1 MTNKLINNNRALGID
16 YSFLPLQIE
25 LVPSTAF
32 GENLR
37 KLLTKTEWDKVRKAV
52 YKRAGY
58 KCEICG
64 GKGEKHPVEAHE
76 EWLYHDEIGYQELT
90 VIRALCPN
98 CHLCKHVGFAIQN
111 NQKPRVLN
119 HLCKVNGLTLEQA
132 NEQIKQ
138 AFVIWSKRS
147 LRQWQ
152 LDNKRIDEVRAW
164 ANRPPFVAGENPINN

>member
-1 MTNKLINNNRALGID
+1 MTNKLITNNRALGLD

-76 EWLYHDEIGYQELT
+76 EWLYGLHI
-90 VIRALCPN
+90 
-98 CHLCKHVGFAIQN
+98 HFA
-111 NQKPRVLN
+111 
-119 HLCKVNGLTLEQA
+119 VN
-132 NEQIKQ
+132 
-138 AFVIWSKRS
+138 S
-147 LRQWQ
+147 LS
-152 LDNKRIDEVRAW
+152 
-164 ANRPPFVAGENPINN
+164 

>member
-1 MTNKLINNNRALGID
+1 MTNKLITNNRALGID

-98 CHLCKHVGFAIQN
+98 CHLCKHAGHAIFVK
-111 NQKPRVLN
+111 NQKKLVISQ
-119 HLCKVNGLTLEQA
+119 LCKVNNLTIEQA
-132 NEQIKQ
+132 NEQIER
-138 AFVIWSKRS
+138 AFNTWRERS
-147 LRQWQ
+147 LIQWQ

-164 ANRPPFVAGENPINN
+164 ANRPPFVALGYD

>member
-1 MTNKLINNNRALGID
+1 MTDKLNNSPTLGID
-16 YSFLPLQIE
+16 YSLLPLQIE
-25 LVPSTAF
+25 LVPKTAF

-37 KLLTKTEWDKVRKAV
+37 KLLTQNEWDKIRKAV
-52 YKRAGY
+52 YQRANY

-64 GKGEKHPVEAHE
+64 EQGNKHPVEAHE
-76 EWLYHDEIGYQELT
+76 EWIYHENGIQELAQ
-90 VIRALCPN
+90 IRALCPN

-111 NQKPRVLN
+111 NQKARVLS

-132 NEQIKQ
+132 NEQIRQ

-152 LDNKRIDEVRAW
+152 LDSKRINEVKEW
-164 ANRPPFVAGENPINN
+164 VVKQPK